1 MFTQSAMCES
11 LLEELQRITRYASQ
25 VNAMLLLVSVWFRL
39 HNTSLNAFLNL
50 TFVSPYKIQFKH
62 ELTIPS

>member
-25 VNAMLLLVSVWFRL
+25 VNATLPIHV
-39 HNTSLNAFLNL
+39 
-50 TFVSPYKIQFKH
+50 Y
-62 ELTIPS
+62 TISNV

>member
-1 MFTQSAMCES
+1 MCES

-25 VNAMLLLVSVWFRL
+25 VNAMLLLVSVWFLL
-39 HNTSLNAFLNL
+39 HNTSLKAFLNL
-50 TFVSPYKIQFKH
+50 TFVSPYSIQLRH